1 MIAMK
6 KTVMFLLLF
15 LSGLAVPVCAQG
27 QLRYG
32 YVSYDSLLR
41 AMPEYGE
48 AKARLAQL
56 RAQYE
61 AEARYNETAFKRMF
75 AEFLQGQKEFPQNIL
90 LKRQRDLQEAMEKG
104 LAFRRSADS
113 LLRRAEA
120 ELYAPLRAA
129 VDSAVKAV
137 GLERGYGYVVN
148 TDERAYVFLHP
159 EVAEDATPF
168 VLEKLQAIKPY

>member
-1 MIAMK
+1 MK
-6 KTVMFLLLF
+6 KILTALLCLF
-15 LSGLAVPVCAQG
+15 LCGTSLVCAQG
-27 QLRYG
+27 QMRYG
-32 YVSYDSLLR
+32 YVSYNGLLR
-41 AMPEYGE
+41 SMPGYAE
-48 AKARLAQL
+48 AQSQLAQL
-56 RAQYE
+56 RSRYE

-75 AEFLQGQKEFPQNIL
+75 AEFLQGQKDFPQTIL

-104 LAFRRSADS
+104 MAFRHSADS
-113 LLRRAEA
+113 LLRQAEA

-168 VLEKLQAIKPY
+168 VMAKLQAVKPY